1 MVSTTINIQRKALT
15 YAINENMNTITNS
28 FTAQELIDLY
38 NEQEKVED
46 KLKKYILEEYER
58 TGNTIFQKIY
68 NELIQI
74 DKLQD
79 MFIAEIHLLMKRIA
93 LENRRSN
100 GKLSFYDNKGL
111 YQKAMVK
118 RGLREFSKYKKY
130 RNRQM
135 RLEDNNG

>member
-28 FTAQELIDLY
+28 FTAQELLNLY
-38 NEQEKVED
+38 NEQEKIED
-46 KLKKYILEEYER
+46 QLKKYILDEYKK
-58 TGNTIFQKIY
+58 TGNNSFKKIY

-79 MFIAEIHLLMKRIA
+79 MFIAEIHLLLKRISI
-93 LENRRSN
+93 ENRKSN

-111 YQKAMVK
+111 YQKAMIK
-118 RGLREFSKYKKY
+118 KGLKKFSKNKKY
-130 RNRQM
+130 MNRQI
-135 RLEDNNG
+135 RLEEENG